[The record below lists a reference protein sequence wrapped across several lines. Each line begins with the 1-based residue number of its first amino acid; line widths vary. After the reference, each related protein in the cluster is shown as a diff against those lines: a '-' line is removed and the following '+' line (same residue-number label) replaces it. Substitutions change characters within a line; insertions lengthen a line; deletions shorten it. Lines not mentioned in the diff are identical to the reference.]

1 MPIMLWDESLDI
13 GVEAMNSEHRDILD
27 LMNRIFDASAAGQ
40 KGGLMNLLVGQLGDV
55 CTRHFAEEEAYMR
68 NVQFPGIDAH
78 CRLHQKLLGR
88 YTEYA
93 AEIKA
98 RGGETDPGFFNFLKF
113 WLSSHIKG
121 IDVKYAEHAIQRP
134 AA

>member
-27 LMNRIFDASAAGQ
+27 LMNRIFDASAA
-40 KGGLMNLLVGQLGDV
+40 GQLGDV